1 MEKIENFVIKILT
14 LIRPPLERKLV
25 YIIVSAGITLI
36 ISGLQGFRWM
46 VELFL
51 HIIQIESKKRLGVDY
66 SINTINW
73 TSIIFGVILIISGL
87 LLHSYYKNLENKH
100 TKPKKLFISI
110 IHKSIDNFIK
120 PNYSK
125 LDEFNINEYSIQ
137 EIDIDQTKIYT
148 NGNLEYPEVSLL
160 YQKEIIPKIEAL
172 TNNNNDFEIS
182 YFGLAHIPLIWDLGT
197 AIADKF
203 PISYYEYDRKVNN
216 WKKIRKSSDSNNS
229 FFTSDHRKSS
239 DISKNAIIKIEIS
252 YEIDDLEIIEVVK
265 NYKYLTT
272 IKLNSIG
279 LDKIKSLNQIDSLTE
294 CFRNE
299 VDFIIKDSTIEN
311 IDIFYSGPVSLALSM
326 SRKISKR
333 TDTNFTIYNY
343 TRNSSPKYKWA
354 LNTSNNNPKILKF

>member
-1 MEKIENFVIKILT
+1 
-14 LIRPPLERKLV
+14 
-25 YIIVSAGITLI
+25 
-36 ISGLQGFRWM
+36 M

-66 SINTINW
+66 SIDTINW

-87 LLHSYYKNLENKH
+87 LLHSYYKNLENKR
-100 TKPKKLFISI
+100 TKPKKLFIAI

-125 LDEFNINEYSIQ
+125 LDEFDINEYSIQ
-137 EIDIDQTKIYT
+137 EIEIDQTKIYT

-160 YQKEIIPKIEAL
+160 YQKEVMPKIEAL
-172 TNNNNDFEIS
+172 TDNNSEFEIS
-182 YFGLAHIPLIWDLGT
+182 YFGLAHIPLIWDLGVT
-197 AIADKF
+197 IADKF
-203 PISYYEYDRKVNN
+203 PITYYEYDRMVSN
-216 WKKIRKSSDSNNS
+216 WRKLRKSNDSGNI
-229 FFTSDHRKSS
+229 FFTRNQIKSD

-252 YEIDDLEIIEVVK
+252 YEIDNLEIVEVIK
-265 NYKYLTT
+265 DYKYLTT
-272 IKLNSIG
+272 IRLNSIG

-299 VDFIIKDSTIEN
+299 VDLIIKDSDIEN
-311 IDIFYSGPVSLALSM
+311 IDIFYSGPASLALSM

-354 LNTSNNNPKILKF
+354 LNTSSKNPKILIF